1 MQCDSFLLVCMFLLV
16 PSGSEDCR
24 EQNNFV
30 VKQGEELTLISEVD
44 PLKWCYFVS
53 TDNDSSDQCCF
64 HKDGHQED
72 CDTRNTSTRRTN
84 TECPEYDLIDDSIES
99 GTCTL
104 SIKHFSELHI
114 GQYMFKSYDADHG
127 PIGGCVVTVSAWGDR
142 TGRQNFQSLDE
153 EAGGGSS
160 AVGII
165 GALIL
170 VLTVVGIIVV
180 ILWKRNYLPQP
191 IYKLLA
197 SIFKPQTNDED
208 EESSKELQGSNL
220 KVLT

>member
-24 EQNNFV
+24 KQKNFA

-53 TDNDSSDQCCF
+53 TDNDSGDQCCF

-84 TECPEYDLIDDSIES
+84 TECPEYNLIDDSIES
-99 GTCTL
+99 GTCNLT
-104 SIKHFSELHI
+104 IKHFSELHI
-114 GQYMFKSYDADHG
+114 GQYMYKSYDADHG
-127 PIGGCVVTVSAWGDR
+127 PIGGCVVTVSSWGDH
-142 TGRQNFQSLDE
+142 TENFKSLDE
-153 EAGGGSS
+153 EAGGGSN
-160 AVGII
+160 AIVII
-165 GALIL
+165 VTLI
-170 VLTVVGIIVV
+170 VVVIAMIPIVV

-220 KVLT
+220 KDLT

>member
-1 MQCDSFLLVCMFLLV
+1 M
-16 PSGSEDCR
+16 
-24 EQNNFV
+24 
-30 VKQGEELTLISEVD
+30 ISEVD

-53 TDNDSSDQCCF
+53 TDNDSGDQCCF

-84 TECPEYDLIDDSIES
+84 TECPEYNLIDDSIES

-104 SIKHFSELHI
+104 TIKHFSELHI

-142 TGRQNFQSLDE
+142 TGRQNFKSLDE
-153 EAGGGSS
+153 EAGGGSN
-160 AVGII
+160 AVVII
-165 GALIL
+165 VTLI
-170 VLTVVGIIVV
+170 VVVIAMIPIVV

-208 EESSKELQGSNL
+208 EESSTELQGSNL
-220 KVLT
+220 KVLA